1 MQALQSVVNVIRG
14 FMRFMLGRLAKTLD
28 VISRSKIT
36 PNSIT
41 ALSLV
46 AHFPLAFLIATRHNF
61 WSAGFLFV
69 FGLLDAVDGPLA
81 RLQNRS
87 TSKGM
92 LLDSITNKIKEVLVY
107 IGAAYAFMGTAHVYY
122 AVWAVAACGVSL
134 LVSYV
139 NAWGEAMV
147 AKQKLK
153 GGKVNQTFREGLMT
167 YDVRMTVFFFGLLAN
182 RMDISVVF
190 IAVVSLFTALG
201 RVRSIMQRL

>member
-1 MQALQSVVNVIRG
+1 MQALQRVVNTIRN
-14 FMRFMLGRLAKTLD
+14 FMRFLLGRLAKLLD
-28 VISRSKIT
+28 ILSGGKIT

-41 ALSLV
+41 VLSLV
-46 AHFPLAFLIATRHNF
+46 GHFVIAYLLATKHNY
-61 WSAGFLFV
+61 WSAGALFV

-81 RLQNRS
+81 RLQDRS

-92 LLDSITNKIKEVLVY
+92 LLDSITDKVKEVLVY
-107 IGAAYAFMGTAHVYY
+107 IGAAYAFINTSYHFY

-182 RMDISVVF
+182 RLYISIVF
-190 IAVVSLFTALG
+190 IAIVSLFTALG
-201 RVRSIMQRL
+201 RARSIMQRL